1 MLRTLDAGSVDCV
14 VTSPPYFG
22 LRDYGA
28 AGQLGQEATVTDY
41 VDRMVSVFA
50 EVRRVLADDGLA
62 WLNLGDGYTSKS
74 GPRRPGTV
82 GVPPKNLIGVPWQ
95 VAFALQADGWW
106 LRNAI
111 VWHKTNPMPYS
122 GTNRLSNT
130 YDASVDGV
138 RASTLRTG

>member
-1 MLRTLDAGSVDCV
+1 MAEYYRDGALTLHQGDAADVLRTLDAGSVNAV

-82 GVPPKNLIGVPWQ
+82 GVPPQEPHRRA
-95 VAFALQADGWW
+95 VAG
-106 LRNAI
+106 
-111 VWHKTNPMPYS
+111 
-122 GTNRLSNT
+122 
-130 YDASVDGV
+130 GV
-138 RASTLRTG
+138 RASG